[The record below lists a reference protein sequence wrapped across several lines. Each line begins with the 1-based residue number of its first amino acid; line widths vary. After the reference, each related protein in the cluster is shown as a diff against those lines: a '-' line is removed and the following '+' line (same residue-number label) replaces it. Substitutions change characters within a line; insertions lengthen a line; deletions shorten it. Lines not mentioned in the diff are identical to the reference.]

1 MNERLRALIAE
12 ILDMRPADIAAD
24 MARESTTQWDSLSHL
39 RLVTALEDEFG
50 ISLTMDE
57 IAAIRTPRQ
66 LQTIIDAQVVRST

>member
-1 MNERLRALIAE
+1 MNERLRAVIAE

-66 LQTIIDAQVVRST
+66 LQTLIDAQDVRST

>member
-12 ILDMRPADIAAD
+12 ILDIRPADIAAD

-39 RLVTALEDEFG
+39 RLITALEDEFG

-66 LQTIIDAQVVRST
+66 LQAIIDAQDVRST